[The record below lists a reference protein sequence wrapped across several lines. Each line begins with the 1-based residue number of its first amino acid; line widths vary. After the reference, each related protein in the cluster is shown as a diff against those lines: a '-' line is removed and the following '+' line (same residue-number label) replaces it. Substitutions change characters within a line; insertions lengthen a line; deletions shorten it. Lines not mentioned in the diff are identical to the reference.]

1 MSHTQDG
8 SELLTGPGA
17 GGLLRSA
24 VGNSGGV
31 LHSWQLDHVD
41 HRPGRSTKALYRTM
55 VSWPE
60 LDGPQAPARE
70 ELFGASAHIG
80 EREKNLYVAEQTLVM
95 TDGDINVRVWRY
107 PHDPWLPML
116 PQVCYPDIVGRTLH
130 DLGVSLGPDPS
141 APIAIDVVSY
151 RPGRRAVLRASQGD
165 TAVYLKVMQPH
176 RSGEIVDRH
185 QRLLAAGVPVP
196 EVIAHHQGLVVLRE
210 LPGRPLARAVIDEGV
225 QACRAEDLVALLDR
239 LPASMYPLPL
249 RPPWTDSVEF
259 YAGIVS
265 SAVPSLGPRLDSLV
279 RAIREGL
286 AALEQRMD
294 MRPHDVVHGDFYE
307 AQVFVQDGRVVGL
320 LDIDTVGPG
329 RRADDLACLLA
340 HLSVLADYGNAGR
353 IDRAMQ
359 ERVEDA
365 IRTWHAALEDRV
377 DPTELA
383 LRSAGVVLSLA
394 TGPHRQQEAA
404 WEAATE
410 AIVRVAEEWVAHARR
425 AERARH
431 ERQAA
436 TQNIAALNGASQNG
450 VGQNG
455 PVTGTPPV
463 QDIPPTQGP
472 TGVRAVPAMGAPTG
486 QHSAPTGQHAI
497 PAGYRAPSRPSIA
510 PQPGSSA
517 PVQQSAPPQRSAPSQ
532 AGPLHSAP
540 PQSAHQQHAPQQGAP
555 QQPAPQQPAP
565 QQPAPQ
571 PSAPQH
577 SAPQHP
583 APPQSAG
590 PYSAPPQS
598 QSAQPPQAI
607 PPQQSL
613 PQPPVA
619 SQQPQAMQAPLQQ
632 QAPPQPAQAS
642 QDLPATSESSW
653 SPGDDSPTQERRI
666 SSIQPH

>member
-116 PQVCYPDIVGRTLH
+116 PQVCYPDIVGRTLR
-130 DLGVSLGPDPS
+130 DLGAPLGTDPS
-141 APIAIDVVSY
+141 VPIAIDVVSY

-165 TAVYLKVMQPH
+165 HAFFLKVMQPH

-185 QRLLAAGVPVP
+185 HRLLAAGVPVP
-196 EVIAHHQGLVVLRE
+196 EVIAHHNGLVVLAE

-225 QACRAEDLVALLDR
+225 DACRAEDLVALADR
-239 LPASMYPLPL
+239 LPASMYTLPL

-265 SAVPSLGPRLDSLV
+265 SSVPSLGPRLDALV

-286 AALEQRMD
+286 TALEQRMD
-294 MRPHDVVHGDFYE
+294 MGPHDVVHGDFYE
-307 AQVFVQDGRVVGL
+307 AQVFVENGKVVGL

-359 ERVEDA
+359 ERVEES
-365 IRTWHAALEDRV
+365 INTWHEMFIERV

-394 TGPHRQQEAA
+394 TGPHRQQEAS

-410 AIVRVAEEWVAHARR
+410 AIVRVAEEWVTAARR
-425 AERARH
+425 AEQHRRD
-431 ERQAA
+431 AA
-436 TQNIAALNGASQNG
+436 AAEDRRTAPSA
-450 VGQNG
+450 
-455 PVTGTPPV
+455 GTPPQQPV
-463 QDIPPTQGP
+463 PPTQGP
-472 TGVRAVPAMGAPTG
+472 TGVRQAPAPG
-486 QHSAPTGQHAI
+486 SAPTG
-497 PAGYRAPSRPSIA
+497 
-510 PQPGSSA
+510 
-517 PVQQSAPPQRSAPSQ
+517 
-532 AGPLHSAP
+532 
-540 PQSAHQQHAPQQGAP
+540 
-555 QQPAPQQPAP
+555 QQPAPQQIQQPQQQVQQQARLRPSVAP
-565 QQPAPQ
+565 QQSM
-571 PSAPQH
+571 SAPAQQ
-577 SAPQHP
+577 SAPVQSG
-583 APPQSAG
+583 PPH
-590 PYSAPPQS
+590 SAPPQFG
-598 QSAQPPQAI
+598 PPQSG
-607 PPQQSL
+607 PPHS
-613 PQPPVA
+613 
-619 SQQPQAMQAPLQQ
+619 
-632 QAPPQPAQAS
+632 APPQFGPPQSTSRQTGAPHGAPQNPSTPWEQSAPPAFSAPLEHTGPPPPRS
-642 QDLPATSESSW
+642 APPPRNPPAAQPVPPLDP
-653 SPGDDSPTQERRI
+653 SPGQQHPSRGPLDDGDDDSPTQERRI
-666 SSIQPH
+666 DSIQPG

>member
-1 MSHTQDG
+1 MTTEQSESPMSHTQDG

-41 HRPGRSTKALYRTM
+41 HRPGRSTKALYRTQ

-130 DLGVSLGPDPS
+130 DLGVALGPDP
-141 APIAIDVVSY
+141 AEPIAIDVVSY
-151 RPGRRAVLRASQGD
+151 RPGRRAVLRASQGPA
-165 TAVYLKVMQPH
+165 AVYLKVMQPH
-176 RSGEIVDRH
+176 RSGEIVERH

-196 EVIAHHQGLVVLRE
+196 EVIAHHQGLVVLAE

-225 QACRAEDLVALLDR
+225 TSCRAEDLVALLDR

-259 YAGIVS
+259 YAGIVA
-265 SAVPSLGPRLDSLV
+265 SAVPSLGPRLDALV
-279 RAIREGL
+279 REIREGL
-286 AALEQRMD
+286 TSLEQRID

-307 AQVFVQDGRVVGL
+307 AQVFVHEGKVVGL

-353 IDRAMQ
+353 IDRGMQ

-365 IRTWHAALEDRV
+365 IHTWRTTFEERV
-377 DPTELA
+377 DPVELA

-410 AIVRVAEEWVAHARR
+410 AIVRVAEEWVQAARHAEHLRL
-425 AERARH
+425 ERAASA
-431 ERQAA
+431 RQPGPA
-436 TQNIAALNGASQNG
+436 TGARP
-450 VGQNG
+450 VAP
-455 PVTGTPPV
+455 PVTPPPV
-463 QDIPPTQGP
+463 AGPPSGPQPSGAPAPAGPGLAPPSGSSGPTQS
-472 TGVRAVPAMGAPTG
+472 V
-486 QHSAPTGQHAI
+486 
-497 PAGYRAPSRPSIA
+497 
-510 PQPGSSA
+510 
-517 PVQQSAPPQRSAPSQ
+517 PPQAPLAQSVPPQ
-532 AGPLHSAP
+532 APLAQSVPTHSAP
-540 PQSAHQQHAPQQGAP
+540 PQAAPT
-555 QQPAPQQPAP
+555 QPVPEQT
-565 QQPAPQ
+565 
-571 PSAPQH
+571 
-577 SAPQHP
+577 
-583 APPQSAG
+583 APPQAPSQAA
-590 PYSAPPQS
+590 PEQTAPPFGT
-598 QSAQPPQAI
+598 A
-607 PPQQSL
+607 
-613 PQPPVA
+613 
-619 SQQPQAMQAPLQQ
+619 
-632 QAPPQPAQAS
+632 
-642 QDLPATSESSW
+642 E
-653 SPGDDSPTQERRI
+653 DDSPTQERRI
-666 SSIQPH
+666 SSIPPR

>member
-31 LHSWQLDHVD
+31 LHNWQLDHVD
-41 HRPGRSTKALYRTM
+41 HRPGRSTKALYRTQ

-116 PQVCYPDIVGRTLH
+116 PQVCYPDIVGRTLA
-130 DLGVSLGPDPS
+130 DLGVALGPDP
-141 APIAIDVVSY
+141 AEPIAIDVVSY
-151 RPGRRAVLRASQGD
+151 RPGRRAVLRASQGPA
-165 TAVYLKVMQPH
+165 AVYLKVMQPH
-176 RSGEIVDRH
+176 RSGEIVERH

-196 EVIAHHQGLVVLRE
+196 EVIAHHQGLVVLAE
-210 LPGRPLARAVIDEGV
+210 LPGRPLARAVIDEGMDS
-225 QACRAEDLVALLDR
+225 CRAEDLVALLDR
-239 LPASMYPLPL
+239 LPASMYSLPL

-259 YAGIVS
+259 YAGIVA
-265 SAVPSLGPRLDSLV
+265 SAVPALGPRLDALV
-279 RAIREGL
+279 REIREGL
-286 AALEQRMD
+286 SALEQRMD

-307 AQVFVQDGRVVGL
+307 AQVFVQDGKVVGL

-353 IDRAMQ
+353 IDRGMQ

-365 IRTWHAALEDRV
+365 IREWLGTFEERV

-410 AIVRVAEEWVAHARR
+410 AIVRVAVEWAAAARR
-425 AERARH
+425 AARARL
-431 ERQAA
+431 ERTASAA
-436 TQNIAALNGASQNG
+436 QG
-450 VGQNG
+450 G
-455 PVTGTPPV
+455 PVTGVRHLAQT
-463 QDIPPTQGP
+463 PPTQGP
-472 TGVRAVPAMGAPTG
+472 TGVRQVPAPGA
-486 QHSAPTGQHAI
+486 QA
-497 PAGYRAPSRPSIA
+497 AGGAGIA
-510 PQPGSSA
+510 PPSGSSA
-517 PVQQSAPPQRSAPSQ
+517 VQQSAPPQRSAPSQ
-532 AGPLHSAP
+532 APPLRSAPAASAPQHSAP
-540 PQSAHQQHAPQQGAP
+540 PQSAPPQSAPAPSAAPQSAAP
-555 QQPAPQQPAP
+555 QAAPPYSAPDPSAAPYAAPAQAAPQHP
-565 QQPAPQ
+565 
-571 PSAPQH
+571 APQH
-577 SAPQHP
+577 SAP
-583 APPQSAG
+583 PQSA
-590 PYSAPPQS
+590 PPSSAPS
-598 QSAQPPQAI
+598 QSGPSQVE
-607 PPQQSL
+607 
-613 PQPPVA
+613 PVA
-619 SQQPQAMQAPLQQ
+619 APW
-632 QAPPQPAQAS
+632 
-642 QDLPATSESSW
+642 D
-653 SPGDDSPTQERRI
+653 DDSPTQERRI
-666 SSIQPH
+666 SSIPPR

>member
-130 DLGVSLGPDPS
+130 DLGVALGPDP
-141 APIAIDVVSY
+141 AEPIAIDVVSY
-151 RPGRRAVLRASQGD
+151 RPGRRAVLRASQGPA
-165 TAVYLKVMQPH
+165 AVYLKVMQPH
-176 RSGEIVDRH
+176 RSGEIVERH

-196 EVIAHHQGLVVLRE
+196 EVIAHHQGLVVLAE

-225 QACRAEDLVALLDR
+225 ASCRAEDLVALLDR

-259 YAGIVS
+259 YAGIVA
-265 SAVPSLGPRLDSLV
+265 SAVPSLGPRLDALV
-279 RAIREGL
+279 REIREGL
-286 AALEQRMD
+286 TSLEQRID

-307 AQVFVQDGRVVGL
+307 AQVFVREGKVVGL

-353 IDRAMQ
+353 IDRGMQ

-365 IRTWHAALEDRV
+365 IHTWRTTFEERV
-377 DPTELA
+377 DPVELA

-410 AIVRVAEEWVAHARR
+410 AIVRVAEEWVQAARH
-425 AERARH
+425 AERLRLERAASAR
-431 ERQAA
+431 Q
-436 TQNIAALNGASQNG
+436 S
-450 VGQNG
+450 G
-455 PVTGTPPV
+455 PAQPV
-463 QDIPPTQGP
+463 
-472 TGVRAVPAMGAPTG
+472 
-486 QHSAPTGQHAI
+486 
-497 PAGYRAPSRPSIA
+497 
-510 PQPGSSA
+510 
-517 PVQQSAPPQRSAPSQ
+517 
-532 AGPLHSAP
+532 
-540 PQSAHQQHAPQQGAP
+540 P
-555 QQPAPQQPAP
+555 QQPAPQQVAP
-565 QQPAPQ
+565 QQVAPQ
-571 PSAPQH
+571 QV
-577 SAPQHP
+577 
-583 APPQSAG
+583 APPQA
-590 PYSAPPQS
+590 APPPS
-598 QSAQPPQAI
+598 VPPRAAPSRPAPDQA
-607 PPQQSL
+607 
-613 PQPPVA
+613 
-619 SQQPQAMQAPLQQ
+619 
-632 QAPPQPAQAS
+632 APPLGTAQ
-642 QDLPATSESSW
+642 
-653 SPGDDSPTQERRI
+653 DDSPTQERRI
-666 SSIQPH
+666 SSIPPR

>member
-80 EREKNLYVAEQTLVM
+80 EREKNLHVAEQTLVM

-116 PQVCYPDIVGRTLH
+116 PHVCYPDIVGRTLH
-130 DLGVSLGPDPS
+130 DLGVPIGTDPS
-141 APIAIDVVSY
+141 VPIAIDVVSY

-165 TAVYLKVMQPH
+165 RAVFLKVMQPH

-185 QRLLAAGVPVP
+185 HRLLAAGVPVP
-196 EVIAHHQGLVVLRE
+196 EVIAHHDGLVVLAE

-225 QACRAEDLVALLDR
+225 DSCRAEDLVALLDR
-239 LPASMYPLPL
+239 LPASMYSLPL
-249 RPPWTDSVEF
+249 RPPWTDSVDF

-265 SAVPSLGPRLDSLV
+265 SSVPSLGPRLDALV
-279 RAIREGL
+279 RSIRDGL

-307 AQVFVQDGRVVGL
+307 AQVFVENGRVVGL

-359 ERVEDA
+359 ERVEEA
-365 IRTWHAALEDRV
+365 IHTWHGMFIERV
-377 DPTELA
+377 DPTEVA

-410 AIVRVAEEWVAHARR
+410 AIVRVAEEWVEEARR
-425 AERARH
+425 AEARRTAAAQSAQPQQPQQQRPLQPSAAPQQQRAP
-431 ERQAA
+431 Q
-436 TQNIAALNGASQNG
+436 QGAS
-450 VGQNG
+450 
-455 PVTGTPPV
+455 
-463 QDIPPTQGP
+463 
-472 TGVRAVPAMGAPTG
+472 AP
-486 QHSAPTGQHAI
+486 HP
-497 PAGYRAPSRPSIA
+497 
-510 PQPGSSA
+510 
-517 PVQQSAPPQRSAPSQ
+517 
-532 AGPLHSAP
+532 HSAP
-540 PQSAHQQHAPQQGAP
+540 PQQQSGQPPYSAPAHRSAPPQQSAP
-555 QQPAPQQPAP
+555 AQSGP
-565 QQPAPQ
+565 
-571 PSAPQH
+571 PQH
-577 SAPQHP
+577 SAP
-583 APPQSAG
+583 
-590 PYSAPPQS
+590 S
-598 QSAQPPQAI
+598 QSAQPPY
-607 PPQQSL
+607 S
-613 PQPPVA
+613 
-619 SQQPQAMQAPLQQ
+619 
-632 QAPPQPAQAS
+632 APPAGQAGAPGPAR
-642 QDLPATSESSW
+642 PAAA
-653 SPGDDSPTQERRI
+653 PGDAQDGEDNSPTQERRI
-666 SSIQPH
+666 DTILPR

>member
-41 HRPGRSTKALYRTM
+41 HRPGRSTKALYRTQ

-130 DLGVSLGPDPS
+130 DLGVSIGTDPS
-141 APIAIDVVSY
+141 VPIAIDVVSY
-151 RPGRRAVLRASQGD
+151 RPGRRAVLRVSQGD
-165 TAVYLKVMQPH
+165 RALYLKVMQPH

-185 QRLLAAGVPVP
+185 HRLLAAGVPVP
-196 EVIAHHQGLVVLRE
+196 EVVAHHNGLVVLAE

-225 QACRAEDLVALLDR
+225 DSCRAEDLVALLDR
-239 LPASMYPLPL
+239 LPASMYSLSL

-265 SAVPSLGPRLDSLV
+265 SSVPSLGPRLDSLV
-279 RAIREGL
+279 RAIRDGL

-307 AQVFVQDGRVVGL
+307 AQVFVEHGKVVGL

-359 ERVEDA
+359 ERVEEA
-365 IRTWHAALEDRV
+365 TGTWHEMFSERV

-394 TGPHRQQEAA
+394 TGPHRQQEAS

-410 AIVRVAEEWVAHARR
+410 AIVRVAEEWVAQARL
-425 AERARH
+425 AETRRREAAVAA
-431 ERQAA
+431 QAA
-436 TQNIAALNGASQNG
+436 
-450 VGQNG
+450 NG
-455 PVTGTPPV
+455 PVTGSRPV
-463 QDIPPTQGP
+463 EQPAPALEP
-472 TGVRAVPAMGAPTG
+472 TGVRQAPPSTAPPAVRPSVAPQHGA
-486 QHSAPTGQHAI
+486 SAPA
-497 PAGYRAPSRPSIA
+497 
-510 PQPGSSA
+510 
-517 PVQQSAPPQRSAPSQ
+517 QQSAPPVRSAPQQSAPPVQSNLTQ
-532 AGPLHSAP
+532 AAPAQSAP
-540 PQSAHQQHAPQQGAP
+540 PQGAPLRSAPTQPPAPPPAPHRHGPVQHPAAPQQSAP
-555 QQPAPQQPAP
+555 SLQS
-565 QQPAPQ
+565 APQ
-571 PSAPQH
+571 PF
-577 SAPQHP
+577 
-583 APPQSAG
+583 
-590 PYSAPPQS
+590 SAPPEHTG
-598 QSAQPPQAI
+598 P
-607 PPQQSL
+607 
-613 PQPPVA
+613 
-619 SQQPQAMQAPLQQ
+619 
-632 QAPPQPAQAS
+632 PPQPAADREPTPVTQPLPPQGATGS
-642 QDLPATSESSW
+642 DLDD
-653 SPGDDSPTQERRI
+653 GDDSPTQERRI
-666 SSIQPH
+666 DSILPR

>member
-1 MSHTQDG
+1 MSRTQDG

-116 PQVCYPDIVGRTLH
+116 PQVCYPDVVGRTLH
-130 DLGVSLGPDPS
+130 AHGVTIGADPA

-151 RPGRRAVLRASQGD
+151 RPGRRAVLRASQGAS
-165 TAVYLKVMQPH
+165 AVYLKVMQPH

-185 QRLLAAGVPVP
+185 RRLLAAGVPVP
-196 EVIAHHQGLVVLRE
+196 QVLAHHDGLVVLAE

-225 QACRAEDLVALLDR
+225 DSCTGDDLVALLDR
-239 LPASMYPLPL
+239 LPASMYSMDL

-259 YAGIVS
+259 YAGIVTS
-265 SAVPSLGPRLDSLV
+265 SLPALGPRLDALV
-279 RAIREGL
+279 RTIREGL
-286 AALEQRMD
+286 SALERRQD
-294 MRPHDVVHGDFYE
+294 MAPHDVVHGDFYE
-307 AQVFVQDGRVVGL
+307 AQVFVENGRVVGL

-353 IDRAMQ
+353 IDKAMQ
-359 ERVEDA
+359 ARVEEA
-365 IRTWHAALEDRV
+365 IHSWHAVFAQRV

-410 AIVRVAEEWVAHARR
+410 AIVRVAEGWAD
-425 AERARH
+425 RARSW
-431 ERQAA
+431 EAA
-436 TQNIAALNGASQNG
+436 RTAGAPAT
-450 VGQNG
+450 V
-455 PVTGTPPV
+455 
-463 QDIPPTQGP
+463 P
-472 TGVRAVPAMGAPTG
+472 TGPAPT
-486 QHSAPTGQHAI
+486 T
-497 PAGYRAPSRPSIA
+497 
-510 PQPGSSA
+510 
-517 PVQQSAPPQRSAPSQ
+517 
-532 AGPLHSAP
+532 
-540 PQSAHQQHAPQQGAP
+540 
-555 QQPAPQQPAP
+555 
-565 QQPAPQ
+565 
-571 PSAPQH
+571 
-577 SAPQHP
+577 P
-583 APPQSAG
+583 APPVSPPASEV
-590 PYSAPPQS
+590 PPSPDHHPASEHAPT
-598 QSAQPPQAI
+598 AAH
-607 PPQQSL
+607 
-613 PQPPVA
+613 
-619 SQQPQAMQAPLQQ
+619 
-632 QAPPQPAQAS
+632 
-642 QDLPATSESSW
+642 
-653 SPGDDSPTQERRI
+653 GDDSPTQERRI
-666 SSIQPH
+666 DSIAPR

>member
-41 HRPGRSTKALYRTM
+41 HRPGRSTKALYRTQ

-130 DLGVSLGPDPS
+130 DLGVSLSPDPS
-141 APIAIDVVSY
+141 EPIAIDVVSY

-165 TAVYLKVMQPH
+165 AAVYLKVMQPH
-176 RSGEIVDRH
+176 RSGEIVERH
-185 QRLLAAGVPVP
+185 QRLLSAGVPVP
-196 EVIAHHQGLVVLRE
+196 EVIAHHQGLVVLAE

-225 QACRAEDLVALLDR
+225 DSCRAEDLVALLDR
-239 LPASMYPLPL
+239 LPASMYGLSL

-259 YAGIVS
+259 YAGIVA
-265 SAVPSLGPRLDSLV
+265 SAVPALGPRLDALV
-279 RAIREGL
+279 REIREGL
-286 AALEQRMD
+286 AAIEQRID

-353 IDRAMQ
+353 IDRGMQ
-359 ERVEDA
+359 QRVEDA
-365 IRTWHAALEDRV
+365 IRTWHETFQERV
-377 DPTELA
+377 DPVELA

-410 AIVRVAEEWVAHARR
+410 AIVRVAEEWVAAARH
-425 AERARH
+425 AERQRIDRAAAAPSATPAPGQPAAQ
-431 ERQAA
+431 QAGP
-436 TQNIAALNGASQNG
+436 AAGAQHAAQSH
-450 VGQNG
+450 
-455 PVTGTPPV
+455 
-463 QDIPPTQGP
+463 PTQGP
-472 TGVRAVPAMGAPTG
+472 TGVRQAPAQGVHVPSGPG
-486 QHSAPTGQHAI
+486 
-497 PAGYRAPSRPSIA
+497 IA
-510 PQPGSSA
+510 PPSGSSA
-517 PVQQSAPPQRSAPSQ
+517 VHQSAPPQRSAPSQ
-532 AGPLHSAP
+532 SAP
-540 PQSAHQQHAPQQGAP
+540 HQSAQHPSAQHV
-555 QQPAPQQPAP
+555 
-565 QQPAPQ
+565 
-571 PSAPQH
+571 SAPQH
-577 SAPQHP
+577 SAPQHSAQQHSAP
-583 APPQSAG
+583 AHHSA
-590 PYSAPPQS
+590 PAQQSAPPQ
-598 QSAQPPQAI
+598 QSAPAQQSA
-607 PPQQSL
+607 PPQQSAA
-613 PQPPVA
+613 PQYV
-619 SQQPQAMQAPLQQ
+619 
-632 QAPPQPAQAS
+632 APPQQHGAPDRSAPPQQFAAPVQQSAPTQPVPPQAAPQQSAPPQAPS
-642 QDLPATSESSW
+642 QPSAPPTDRPSE
-653 SPGDDSPTQERRI
+653 PVDQHPEDDSPTQERRI
-666 SSIQPH
+666 SSIPPR

>member
-1 MSHTQDG
+1 MSRTQDG
-8 SELLTGPGA
+8 SELLTGPDA

-80 EREKNLYVAEQTLVM
+80 EREKHLYVAEQTLVM

-116 PQVCYPDIVGRTLH
+116 PRVCYPDIVGRTLH
-130 DLGVSLGPDPS
+130 DLGVHIGADPS
-141 APIAIDVVSY
+141 VPIAIDVVSY

-165 TAVYLKVMQPH
+165 RAVFLKVMQPH

-185 QRLLAAGVPVP
+185 HLLLAAGVPVP
-196 EVIAHHQGLVVLRE
+196 EVIAHHEGLVVLAE

-225 QACRAEDLVALLDR
+225 AACRAEDLVALLDR
-239 LPASMYPLPL
+239 LPASMYSLPL

-259 YAGIVS
+259 YAGIVAS
-265 SAVPSLGPRLDSLV
+265 SVPALGSRLDALV
-279 RAIREGL
+279 RSIRDGL
-286 AALEQRMD
+286 ADVERRLD

-307 AQVFVQDGRVVGL
+307 AQVFVENGKVVGL

-359 ERVEDA
+359 ERVEQA
-365 IRTWHAALEDRV
+365 ISTWHETFAERV

-410 AIVRVAEEWVAHARR
+410 AIVRVAEEWVAAARS
-425 AERARH
+425 AESRRL
-431 ERQAA
+431 QAVA
-436 TQNIAALNGASQNG
+436 QSAPLPPAPAAPA
-450 VGQNG
+450 
-455 PVTGTPPV
+455 PAAP
-463 QDIPPTQGP
+463 IPPPPGS
-472 TGVRAVPAMGAPTG
+472 TGVRPTPPGPTG
-486 QHSAPTGQHAI
+486 QHP
-497 PAGYRAPSRPSIA
+497 PAGGPAPFGQPS
-510 PQPGSSA
+510 PWQQPPA
-517 PVQQSAPPQRSAPSQ
+517 FPRSA
-532 AGPLHSAP
+532 AA
-540 PQSAHQQHAPQQGAP
+540 
-555 QQPAPQQPAP
+555 
-565 QQPAPQ
+565 Q
-571 PSAPQH
+571 PSAPQQAGPEPRATA
-577 SAPQHP
+577 APAGP
-583 APPQSAG
+583 PAAPPRR
-590 PYSAPPQS
+590 
-598 QSAQPPQAI
+598 
-607 PPQQSL
+607 
-613 PQPPVA
+613 
-619 SQQPQAMQAPLQQ
+619 
-632 QAPPQPAQAS
+632 
-642 QDLPATSESSW
+642 DLPYE
-653 SPGDDSPTQERRI
+653 GDDSPTQERRI
-666 SSIQPH
+666 DSILPG

>member
-116 PQVCYPDIVGRTLH
+116 PQVCYPDIVGRTLR
-130 DLGVSLGPDPS
+130 DLGAPLGADPS
-141 APIAIDVVSY
+141 VPIAIDVVSY
-151 RPGRRAVLRASQGD
+151 RPGRRAVLRASQGER
-165 TAVYLKVMQPH
+165 AVFLKVMQPH

-185 QRLLAAGVPVP
+185 HRLLAAGVPVP
-196 EVIAHHQGLVVLRE
+196 EVIAHHNGLVVLAE

-225 QACRAEDLVALLDR
+225 RACRAEDLVALADR
-239 LPASMYPLPL
+239 LPASMYSLPL

-265 SAVPSLGPRLDSLV
+265 SSVPSLGPRLDALV

-286 AALEQRMD
+286 TALEQRMD

-307 AQVFVQDGRVVGL
+307 AQVFVENGKVVGL

-359 ERVEDA
+359 ERVEEA
-365 IRTWHAALEDRV
+365 IRTWHEVFAERV
-377 DPTELA
+377 DPTEVA

-394 TGPHRQQEAA
+394 TGPHRQQEAS

-410 AIVRVAEEWVAHARR
+410 AIVRVAEEWVTEARR
-425 AERARH
+425 AEQRR
-431 ERQAA
+431 RDAA
-436 TQNIAALNGASQNG
+436 AADG
-450 VGQNG
+450 G
-455 PVTGTPPV
+455 PTAPGPGSSPQPQPQPPV
-463 QDIPPTQGP
+463 PPTQGP
-472 TGVRAVPAMGAPTG
+472 TGVRQAPVPSTVPTG
-486 QHSAPTGQHAI
+486 QQPVPQQSQQQVPPQV
-497 PAGYRAPSRPSIA
+497 PSRPSVA
-510 PQPGSSA
+510 PQQGISA
-517 PVQQSAPPQRSAPSQ
+517 PAQQSAPPQSMPSQSVPPQSAP
-532 AGPLHSAP
+532 PRSAP
-540 PQSAHQQHAPQQGAP
+540 PQSAP
-555 QQPAPQQPAP
+555 QQPGPHHGVPQNSSSPW
-565 QQPAPQ
+565 QQ
-571 PSAPQH
+571 
-577 SAPQHP
+577 
-583 APPQSAG
+583 
-590 PYSAPPQS
+590 SAPPPF
-598 QSAQPPQAI
+598 SAPTEHTGPP
-607 PPQQSL
+607 PPRS
-613 PQPPVA
+613 
-619 SQQPQAMQAPLQQ
+619 
-632 QAPPQPAQAS
+632 APPPRN
-642 QDLPATSESSW
+642 LPATQ
-653 SPGDDSPTQERRI
+653 PLPPLGPARGDQHDGDDDSPTQERRI
-666 SSIQPH
+666 DSILPG

>member
-116 PQVCYPDIVGRTLH
+116 PLVCYPDVVGRTLQ
-130 DLGVSLGPDPS
+130 DLGVSLAPTDP
-141 APIAIDVVSY
+141 AEPIAIDVVSY

-165 TAVYLKVMQPH
+165 RAVYLKVMQPH
-176 RSGEIVDRH
+176 RSTEIVERH

-196 EVIAHHQGLVVLRE
+196 AVKAHHNGLVVLEE

-225 QACRAEDLVALLDR
+225 AACTAEDLVALLDR
-239 LPASMYPLPL
+239 LPASMYTLPL

-265 SAVPSLGPRLDSLV
+265 SSVPALGPRLDALV
-279 RAIREGL
+279 RTIRDGL

-294 MRPHDVVHGDFYE
+294 MRAHDVVHGDFYE
-307 AQVFVQDGRVVGL
+307 AQVFVQHGKVVGL

-359 ERVEDA
+359 VRVEEA
-365 IRTWHAALEDRV
+365 IHTWHTTFADRV

-394 TGPHRQQEAA
+394 TGPHRQQEAS

-410 AIVRVAEEWVAHARR
+410 AIVRVAEEWVS
-425 AERARH
+425 RAR
-431 ERQAA
+431 QAESRRLAGA
-436 TQNIAALNGASQNG
+436 TSS
-450 VGQNG
+450 
-455 PVTGTPPV
+455 
-463 QDIPPTQGP
+463 TQE
-472 TGVRAVPAMGAPTG
+472 APG
-486 QHSAPTGQHAI
+486 
-497 PAGYRAPSRPSIA
+497 
-510 PQPGSSA
+510 
-517 PVQQSAPPQRSAPSQ
+517 
-532 AGPLHSAP
+532 
-540 PQSAHQQHAPQQGAP
+540 
-555 QQPAPQQPAP
+555 
-565 QQPAPQ
+565 
-571 PSAPQH
+571 
-577 SAPQHP
+577 
-583 APPQSAG
+583 
-590 PYSAPPQS
+590 
-598 QSAQPPQAI
+598 
-607 PPQQSL
+607 
-613 PQPPVA
+613 
-619 SQQPQAMQAPLQQ
+619 Q
-632 QAPPQPAQAS
+632 QAPPQQSAPVPPSPPVPAPAQQSAPAQYSAPLQPPTPQFAS
-642 QDLPATSESSW
+642 PEPSTTPRQSPPATESAPLPGRSNGAEDVH
-653 SPGDDSPTQERRI
+653 SGDDSPTQERRI
-666 SSIQPH
+666 DSILPS

>member
-41 HRPGRSTKALYRTM
+41 HRPGRSTKALYRTQ

-141 APIAIDVVSY
+141 EPIAIDVVSY
-151 RPGRRAVLRASQGD
+151 RPGRRAVLRASQGAA
-165 TAVYLKVMQPH
+165 AVYLKVMQPH
-176 RSGEIVDRH
+176 RSGEIVERH
-185 QRLLAAGVPVP
+185 QRLLSAGVPVP
-196 EVIAHHQGLVVLRE
+196 EVIAHHQGLVVLAE

-225 QACRAEDLVALLDR
+225 DSCRAEDLVALLDR
-239 LPASMYPLPL
+239 LPASMYGLSL

-259 YAGIVS
+259 YAGIVA
-265 SAVPSLGPRLDSLV
+265 SAVPALGPRLDALV
-279 RAIREGL
+279 REIREGL
-286 AALEQRMD
+286 AALEQRID

-353 IDRAMQ
+353 IDRGMQ
-359 ERVEDA
+359 QRVEDA
-365 IRTWHAALEDRV
+365 IRTWHETFQERV
-377 DPTELA
+377 DPVELA

-410 AIVRVAEEWVAHARR
+410 AIVRVAEEWVAAARH
-425 AERARH
+425 AERQRIDRAAAAQPATPAPGQPAAQ
-431 ERQAA
+431 QAGP
-436 TQNIAALNGASQNG
+436 AAG
-450 VGQNG
+450 VQHAAQQAG
-455 PVTGTPPV
+455 PAAGV
-463 QDIPPTQGP
+463 QHAPQCPPTQGP
-472 TGVRAVPAMGAPTG
+472 TGVRQVPAQGM
-486 QHSAPTGQHAI
+486 HV
-497 PAGYRAPSRPSIA
+497 PSGPGIA
-510 PQPGSSA
+510 PPSGSSA
-517 PVQQSAPPQRSAPSQ
+517 VHQSAPPQRSAPSQ
-532 AGPLHSAP
+532 SAP
-540 PQSAHQQHAPQQGAP
+540 HQSAQH
-555 QQPAPQQPAP
+555 
-565 QQPAPQ
+565 

-577 SAPQHP
+577 SAPAHQSAP
-583 APPQSAG
+583 AQQSAPPPQQFAA
-590 PYSAPPQS
+590 PVQQTAPTQPVPPQAAPQQSAPPQAPS
-598 QSAQPPQAI
+598 QPS
-607 PPQQSL
+607 
-613 PQPPVA
+613 
-619 SQQPQAMQAPLQQ
+619 
-632 QAPPQPAQAS
+632 APPTDRP
-642 QDLPATSESSW
+642 SEAVDQH
-653 SPGDDSPTQERRI
+653 PEDDSPTQERRI
-666 SSIQPH
+666 SSSPPR

>member
-8 SELLTGPGA
+8 SELLTGSGA

-116 PQVCYPDIVGRTLH
+116 PLVCYPDVVGRTLA
-130 DLGVSLGPDPS
+130 DLGVPLGQDPS
-141 APIAIDVVSY
+141 ASIAIDVVSY

-165 TAVYLKVMQPH
+165 RAVYLKVMQPH

-185 QRLLAAGVPVP
+185 ERLLAAGVPVP
-196 EVIAHHQGLVVLRE
+196 AVIAHHNGLVVLEE

-225 QACRAEDLVALLDR
+225 EACSAGDLVALLDR
-239 LPASMYPLPL
+239 LPASLYTLSV

-265 SAVPSLGPRLDSLV
+265 SSVPSLAPRLDALV
-279 RAIREGL
+279 RTIRDGL

-307 AQVFVQDGRVVGL
+307 AQVFVQNGRVVGL

-359 ERVEDA
+359 ERVEEA
-365 IRTWHAALEDRV
+365 IRTWQRTFADRV

-410 AIVRVAEEWVAHARR
+410 AIVRVAEQWVS
-425 AERARH
+425 RAR
-431 ERQAA
+431 AA
-436 TQNIAALNGASQNG
+436 ESHRLAAQDPTPSSPPPSHTPSSSVPSGSAPR
-450 VGQNG
+450 G
-455 PVTGTPPV
+455 PTGMRPDP
-463 QDIPPTQGP
+463 QGP
-472 TGVRAVPAMGAPTG
+472 TGLRPAPQGSAEVPAGAPG
-486 QHSAPTGQHAI
+486 ASGRP
-497 PAGYRAPSRPSIA
+497 PARPRSVAPSRATPGPEQQPVA
-510 PQPGSSA
+510 PTRP
-517 PVQQSAPPQRSAPSQ
+517 APPPEQRTSPEARSTP
-532 AGPLHSAP
+532 P
-540 PQSAHQQHAPQQGAP
+540 PQSPGST
-555 QQPAPQQPAP
+555 QP
-565 QQPAPQ
+565 
-571 PSAPQH
+571 
-577 SAPQHP
+577 
-583 APPQSAG
+583 
-590 PYSAPPQS
+590 
-598 QSAQPPQAI
+598 
-607 PPQQSL
+607 L
-613 PQPPVA
+613 PVA
-619 SQQPQAMQAPLQQ
+619 EQPDRRD
-632 QAPPQPAQAS
+632 S
-642 QDLPATSESSW
+642 
-653 SPGDDSPTQERRI
+653 GDDSPTQERRI
-666 SSIQPH
+666 DSILPQ

>member
-41 HRPGRSTKALYRTM
+41 HRPGRSTKALYRTQ

-141 APIAIDVVSY
+141 EPIAIDVVSY
-151 RPGRRAVLRASQGD
+151 RPGRRAVLRASQGSA
-165 TAVYLKVMQPH
+165 AVYLKVMQPH
-176 RSGEIVDRH
+176 RSGEIVERH
-185 QRLLAAGVPVP
+185 QRLLSAGVPVP
-196 EVIAHHQGLVVLRE
+196 EVIAHHQGLVVLAE

-225 QACRAEDLVALLDR
+225 DSCRAEDLVALLDR
-239 LPASMYPLPL
+239 LPASMYGLSL

-259 YAGIVS
+259 YAGIVA
-265 SAVPSLGPRLDSLV
+265 SAVPSLGPRLDALV
-279 RAIREGL
+279 REIREGL
-286 AALEQRMD
+286 AAIEQRID

-353 IDRAMQ
+353 IDRGMQ
-359 ERVEDA
+359 QRVEDA
-365 IRTWHAALEDRV
+365 IRTWHETFQERV
-377 DPTELA
+377 DPVELA

-410 AIVRVAEEWVAHARR
+410 AIVRVAEEWVAAARH
-425 AERARH
+425 AERQRID
-431 ERQAA
+431 RAA
-436 TQNIAALNGASQNG
+436 AAQPAASAPAPQPDPAAGAQHAAQSH
-450 VGQNG
+450 
-455 PVTGTPPV
+455 
-463 QDIPPTQGP
+463 PTQGP
-472 TGVRAVPAMGAPTG
+472 TGVRQVPAQGV
-486 QHSAPTGQHAI
+486 HV
-497 PAGYRAPSRPSIA
+497 PSGPGIA
-510 PQPGSSA
+510 PPSGSSA
-517 PVQQSAPPQRSAPSQ
+517 VHQSAPPQRSAPSQ
-532 AGPLHSAP
+532 SAP
-540 PQSAHQQHAPQQGAP
+540 HQSAQH
-555 QQPAPQQPAP
+555 
-565 QQPAPQ
+565 

-577 SAPQHP
+577 SVPQYV
-583 APPQSAG
+583 APPQQFAA
-590 PYSAPPQS
+590 PVHQTAPTQPVPPQAVPQQSAPPRAPS
-598 QSAQPPQAI
+598 QPS
-607 PPQQSL
+607 
-613 PQPPVA
+613 
-619 SQQPQAMQAPLQQ
+619 
-632 QAPPQPAQAS
+632 APPTDRP
-642 QDLPATSESSW
+642 SE
-653 SPGDDSPTQERRI
+653 PVDQHPEDDSPTQERRI
-666 SSIQPH
+666 SSSPPR

>member
-80 EREKNLYVAEQTLVM
+80 EREKNLHVAEQTLVM

-116 PQVCYPDIVGRTLH
+116 PQVCYPDIVGRTLR
-130 DLGVSLGPDPS
+130 DLGADIGADPS
-141 APIAIDVVSY
+141 LPIAIDVVSY

-165 TAVYLKVMQPH
+165 RAVFLKVMQPH
-176 RSGEIVDRH
+176 RSGEIVERH
-185 QRLLAAGVPVP
+185 HRLLAAGVPVP
-196 EVIAHHQGLVVLRE
+196 EVIAHHDGLVVLAE

-225 QACRAEDLVALLDR
+225 GSCRAEDLVALLDR
-239 LPASMYPLPL
+239 LPASMYSLPL
-249 RPPWTDSVEF
+249 RPPWTDSVDF

-265 SAVPSLGPRLDSLV
+265 SSVPSLGPRLDALV
-279 RAIREGL
+279 RAIRDGL
-286 AALEQRMD
+286 TALEQRMD

-307 AQVFVQDGRVVGL
+307 AQVFVENGKVVGL

-359 ERVEDA
+359 ERVEEA
-365 IRTWHAALEDRV
+365 IRTWHEMFTERV
-377 DPTELA
+377 DPTEVA

-394 TGPHRQQEAA
+394 TGPHRQQEAS

-410 AIVRVAEEWVAHARR
+410 AIVRVAEEWVEEARR
-425 AERARH
+425 AEGRRM
-431 ERQAA
+431 AA
-436 TQNIAALNGASQNG
+436 AASRESAPA
-450 VGQNG
+450 
-455 PVTGTPPV
+455 PVTGVRTAPPV
-463 QDIPPTQGP
+463 PPAAPAAPAQGP
-472 TGVRAVPAMGAPTG
+472 TDVRQAPPPPAAPTG
-486 QHSAPTGQHAI
+486 QQPPLRPSVAPRQGVSAPAHQSAPHA
-497 PAGYRAPSRPSIA
+497 AVRAPSAAVGGGSCLGTGPPLRTDAAACAMGAHRSTPALPPGTAAAAAASRGTLPPVRSCRPQHLPPVGRTPGRTTPPPRSATSTRSCRAEHLEHRRHLSGAA
-510 PQPGSSA
+510 PARRPVPPSVHACSA
-517 PVQQSAPPQRSAPSQ
+517 PESRRCRGPSR
-532 AGPLHSAP
+532 GR
-540 PQSAHQQHAPQQGAP
+540 G
-555 QQPAPQQPAP
+555 
-565 QQPAPQ
+565 
-571 PSAPQH
+571 
-577 SAPQHP
+577 
-583 APPQSAG
+583 G
-590 PYSAPPQS
+590 R
-598 QSAQPPQAI
+598 I
-607 PPQQSL
+607 
-613 PQPPVA
+613 
-619 SQQPQAMQAPLQQ
+619 
-632 QAPPQPAQAS
+632 
-642 QDLPATSESSW
+642 
-653 SPGDDSPTQERRI
+653 RRG
-666 SSIQPH
+666 